1 MFIETKDQAYLKL
14 NLGSASPRSNK
25 PRHWIRCPRCIG
37 GSIYQEHDGEYVC
50 LLCGRSYY
58 PDKEVQVSNAHKIS

>member
-1 MFIETKDQAYLKL
+1 MFIETKDQAYLNL
-14 NLGSASPRSNK
+14 NLGSASPRLNK

-37 GSIYQEHDGEYVC
+37 GSIYQETDGEYVC

-58 PDKEVQVSNAHKIS
+58 PDKEAQVSNAHKNS